1 MDEKEFLDL
10 VITER
15 MAMHFDSYKKENPAA
30 ERQDASTDEAFQVHE
45 QLYGQLDER
54 QRKMM
59 ELCEDAVNLEAS
71 WKMEFFYRAGFRD
84 GISLDRLIKQ
94 FKEGK

>member
-15 MAMHFDSYKKENPAA
+15 MAMHFEKYRKEKPAG
-30 ERQDASTDEAFQVHE
+30 EEQDACQEEAFRTHE
-45 QLYGQLDER
+45 LLYSQLDAG

-84 GISLDRLIKQ
+84 GINLDRLVKQ
-94 FKEGK
+94 FKEEK

>member
-30 ERQDASTDEAFQVHE
+30 ERQDARTDEAFQVHE

-84 GISLDRLIKQ
+84 GISLDRLVKQ
-94 FKEGK
+94 FKEEK